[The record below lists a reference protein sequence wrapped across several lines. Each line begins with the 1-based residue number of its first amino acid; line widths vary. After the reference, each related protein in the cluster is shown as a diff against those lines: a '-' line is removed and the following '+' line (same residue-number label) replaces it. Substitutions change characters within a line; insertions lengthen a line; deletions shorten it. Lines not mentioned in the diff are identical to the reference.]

1 MKGRW
6 NGTKD
11 GFLTDS
17 FKTGSRRAKN
27 PYQIGAF
34 VVSEGGLE
42 LPGQPAS
49 EIELVSGSLR
59 QAVDLGLK
67 GLSL

>member
-1 MKGRW
+1 MEEALFAV
-6 NGTKD
+6 D
-11 GFLTDS
+11 
-17 FKTGSRRAKN
+17 AKSLDEFSWSLAVLARETWL
-27 PYQIGAF
+27 PTQQ
-34 VVSEGGLE
+34 LE
-42 LPGQPAS
+42 TGQPAS